1 MKKKM
6 KKAVYKFIKCE
17 GITATIAAMVI
28 LIVFIKAALIER
40 QDVAIIDWAM
50 FTSIVVALLLNSFSK
65 MFRTLLM
72 NKLEDSVKLTCE
84 IGRAHV

>member
-28 LIVFIKAALIER
+28 LIVFIKAALIE
-40 QDVAIIDWAM
+40 
-50 FTSIVVALLLNSFSK
+50 SNSAFL
-65 MFRTLLM
+65 FRLCVTQ
-72 NKLEDSVKLTCE
+72 TAA
-84 IGRAHV
+84 GRLCVWTINILSRLFFR